1 MINIGKRRTKIG
13 DGEQVM
19 VDLIDRQAE
28 PSYEAVMSYCKK
40 RNLALIDCG
49 ELHNLEYEAWTQKPK
64 RQKGLWVVE
73 TEADIKS
80 GTNAIS
86 GYKCNICGYFVPWD
100 FTHKSPF
107 FIEEY
112 NFCPHCGARME
123 EKLE

>member
-1 MINIGKRRTKIG
+1 MTDIGKRRTKIG
-13 DGEQVM
+13 DGVQVM
-19 VDLIDRQAE
+19 DDTIYRQAE

-100 FTHKSPF
+100 FMHKSPF

-112 NFCPHCGARME
+112 NFCPHCGADTRRKFE
-123 EKLE
+123 